1 MPDGAL
7 TRRGFVGAALAVGFA
22 PSALAKVD
30 ALTALEALHG
40 GRLGVLVLTGGQ
52 RVALSHR
59 PAQRFAFCSSFKLS
73 LAAVVLDGAAK
84 GRWRLAEPLAFGKA
98 DVLSNS
104 PALQA
109 RLGQG
114 FLTIGEAAE
123 SAQKLSDNGATNLL
137 LRRIGGLGAMN
148 AFWRGLGDRVTRLD
162 DYETVLNRVPVG
174 SIRNTTTPMAM
185 AQNLVKLFAKGALS
199 PALAATLKTWMHETT
214 TGKNRLRAG
223 LPVDWWAGGKTT
235 TGKNRLRA
243 GLPVDWWAG
252 DKTGTGLPSDIPGT
266 YVDLAWVEPPH
277 HSPFAIAAFYQPPKP
292 TPDGDPQAEA
302 ILAEVG
308 RIVARAVV
316 AQGGKV

>member
-223 LPVDWWAGGKTT
+223 LPVDWWAG
-235 TGKNRLRA
+235 
-243 GLPVDWWAG
+243 